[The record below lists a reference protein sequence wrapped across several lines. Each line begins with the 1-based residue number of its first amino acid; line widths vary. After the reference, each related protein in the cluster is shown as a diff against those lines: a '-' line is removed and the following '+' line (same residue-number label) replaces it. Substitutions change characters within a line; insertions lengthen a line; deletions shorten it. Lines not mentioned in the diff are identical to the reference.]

1 MRKVELNVK
10 EQLKYKIIKDV
21 VDKGASKNLKK
32 RASVKLGCTTR
43 TINRLITVY
52 VMEGKQGFSH
62 KNKGRSPSVK
72 IDDELKRDIIDNYVL
87 NYSDCNVTH
96 YSELV
101 EEDYNVK
108 ISDETI
114 RLWLI
119 EENIISPKTHKVTKK
134 RIKKRLKEEL
144 KKTTSKSKGNE
155 IKLKLEE
162 LDKKDVHPRRERCK
176 YFGEMIQMDASELEW
191 INGAKWH
198 LHVAIDDAT
207 STVVGAYFDT
217 EETLNGYYHVF
228 AQILA
233 NIGVPAMFYTD
244 RRTVFEYV
252 SKRRAFDYEDTFT
265 QFAYACHKLGVEIK
279 TTSVSEAKG
288 RVERVNQ
295 TFQSRLPIELRRANV
310 TCIEEANEFLKGYLK
325 KFNDKFALQLN
336 ITKSVFEPQLDK
348 EKINQTLSVLTVRT
362 IDGGNS
368 IKFKNKYYM
377 PVNRNGGDVYLPEGS
392 KVVMVETFDNKLYIN
407 ALDYLYGAR
416 EIQKN
421 SSYSKE
427 FDSKEKAT
435 NTRNNGQ
442 SIPRNHPWK
451 SQDFLGFLA
460 KQKHRQETNQNLC

>member
-1 MRKVELNVK
+1 MRKVRLNMK
-10 EQLKYKIIKDV
+10 EELKYKVIKDL
-21 VDKGASKNLKK
+21 VDKGLGSNLKK
-32 RASVKLGCTTR
+32 RAAVKLGCTIR
-43 TINRLITVY
+43 TINRLINVY
-52 VMEGKQGFSH
+52 LMEGKAGFSH
-62 KNKGRSPSVK
+62 KNKGRSPTVK

-87 NYSDCNVTH
+87 NYYDANLTH

-108 ISDETI
+108 ISPETI

-119 EENIISPKTHKVTKK
+119 EENIISPKTHKITKK

-144 KKTTSKSKGNE
+144 KKASSKSKSNE

-162 LDKKDVHPRRERCK
+162 LDRKDVHPRRERCK

-191 INGAKWH
+191 INGIKWH

-233 NIGVPAMFYTD
+233 NYGVPAMFYTD
-244 RRTVFEYV
+244 RRTVFEYI
-252 SKRRAFDYEDTFT
+252 SKRRLFDYDDTFT
-265 QFAYACHKLGVEIK
+265 QFSYACHKLGVEIK

-295 TFQSRLPIELRRANV
+295 TLQSRLPVELRRANV
-310 TCIEEANEFLKGYLK
+310 TCIEEANQFLKGYLK
-325 KFNDKFALQLN
+325 KFNDKFSLQLN
-336 ITKSVFEPQLDK
+336 ITKTVFEPPLEK

-392 KVVMVETFDNKLYIN
+392 KIVMVETFDDKLYIN

-421 SSYSKE
+421 LLHSKE
-427 FDSKEKAT
+427 FDSKEEVK

-442 SIPRNHPWK
+442 TIPRTHPWK

-460 KQKHRQETNQNLC
+460 KQKHRQEFNQNLC

>member
-1 MRKVELNVK
+1 MRKVSLNMK
-10 EQLKYKIIKDV
+10 EELKYKVIKDL
-21 VDKGASKNLKK
+21 VDKGPSGNKK
-32 RASVKLGCTTR
+32 RAATKLNCTIR

-52 VMEGKQGFSH
+52 MMEGKQGFSH

-72 IDDELKRDIIDNYVL
+72 IDEEIKRDIIDNYLL
-87 NYSDCNVTH
+87 NYSDCNLTH
-96 YSELV
+96 YSEIV
-101 EEDYNVK
+101 KEDYDIK
-108 ISDETI
+108 ISAETL

-119 EENIISPKTHKVTKK
+119 EENIISNKTHRITKK

-144 KKTTSKSKGNE
+144 KKASSKSKSNE

-162 LDKKDVHPRRERCK
+162 LDKKDVHPRRERSK
-176 YFGEMIQMDASELEW
+176 YFGEMIQMDASEYEW
-191 INGAKWH
+191 IKGTKWH

-207 STVVGAYFDT
+207 STVVGAYFDV

-233 NIGVPAMFYTD
+233 NYGVPAMFYTD

-265 QFAYACHKLGVEIK
+265 QFSYACRKLGVEIK

-295 TFQSRLPIELRRANV
+295 TLQSRLPIELRRANV
-310 TCIEEANEFLKGYLK
+310 TCIEEANQFLKGYLN
-325 KFNDKFALQLN
+325 KFNDKFSLQLN
-336 ITKSVFEPQLDK
+336 ITKSVFEPQLDID
-348 EKINQTLSVLTVRT
+348 KINQTLSVLTVRT

-368 IKFKNKYYM
+368 IKFRNKYYM
-377 PVNRNGGDVYLPEGS
+377 PINRNGGDVYLPEGS
-392 KVVMVETFDNKLYIN
+392 KIVMVETFDGKLYIN

-416 EIQKN
+416 EIKKN
-421 SSYSKE
+421 LSYSKE
-427 FDSKEKAT
+427 FDSKEEVK

-442 SIPRNHPWK
+442 TIPRNHPWK

-460 KQKHRQETNQNLC
+460 KQKHRQESNQNLC

>member
-1 MRKVELNVK
+1 MRKVELNMK
-10 EQLKYKIIKDV
+10 EELKYKTIKDL
-21 VDKGASKNLKK
+21 VDKGVTTSSKK
-32 RASVKLGCTTR
+32 RASVKLGCTIR

-62 KNKGRSPSVK
+62 SSKGKAPPTK

-87 NYSDCNVTH
+87 NYYDANLTH
-96 YSELV
+96 YSEII
-101 EEDYNVK
+101 EEDYNTK
-108 ISDETI
+108 ISAETI

-119 EENIISPKTHKVTKK
+119 EENIISPKTHKITKK

-144 KKTTSKSKGNE
+144 KKVASKSKSNE

-162 LDKKDVHPRRERCK
+162 LDRKDVHPRRERCK

-191 INGAKWH
+191 IKGVTWH

-217 EETLNGYYHVF
+217 EETLNGYYHIF
-228 AQILA
+228 AQILT
-233 NIGVPAMFYTD
+233 NYGVPAMFYTD

-252 SKRRAFDYEDTFT
+252 SKRRLFDYDDTFT
-265 QFAYACHKLGVEIK
+265 QFSYACHKLGTQIK

-295 TFQSRLPIELRRANV
+295 TLQSRLPVELRRANV
-310 TCIEEANEFLKGYLK
+310 TCIEEANEFLKRYLK
-325 KFNDKFALQLN
+325 KFNDKFSLQLN
-336 ITKSVFEPQLDK
+336 ITKSVFEPPLDK
-348 EKINQTLSVLTVRT
+348 ETINQTLSVLTVRT

-368 IKFKNKYYM
+368 IKFKNKYYI
-377 PVNRNGGDVYLPEGS
+377 PVNRNGGDVYLQEGS
-392 KVVMVETFDNKLYIN
+392 KIVVVETFDNKLYIN

-416 EIQKN
+416 QIQKN
-421 SSYSKE
+421 STYSKE
-427 FDSKEKAT
+427 FDSPKDN
-435 NTRNNGQ
+435 NTRRNGL

-451 SQDFLGFLA
+451 SQDFLNYLA
-460 KQKHRQETNQNLC
+460 KQKHRPEYNQKLC

>member
-1 MRKVELNVK
+1 MRKVELNMK
-10 EQLKYKIIKDV
+10 EELKYKVIKDL
-21 VDKGASKNLKK
+21 VDKGPDGNKK
-32 RASVKLGCTTR
+32 RAAVKLGCTIR

-62 KNKGRSPSVK
+62 KNKGKAPPTR
-72 IDDELKRDIIDNYVL
+72 IDDVLKRDIIDNYIL
-87 NYSDCNVTH
+87 NYSDCNLTH

-119 EENIISPKTHKVTKK
+119 EENIISPKTHKITKK
-134 RIKKRLKEEL
+134 RIKKRLKQEL
-144 KKTTSKSKGNE
+144 KKSTSKSESNE

-162 LDKKDVHPRRERCK
+162 LDRKDVHPRRERCK
-176 YFGEMIQMDASELEW
+176 YFGEMIQMDASEFEW
-191 INGAKWH
+191 INGVTWH

-207 STVVGAYFDT
+207 STVVGAYFDLQ
-217 EETLNGYYHVF
+217 ETLNGYYHVF
-228 AQILA
+228 AQILSKY
-233 NIGVPAMFYTD
+233 GVPAMFYTD
-244 RRTVFEYV
+244 RRTVFEYI
-252 SKRRAFDYEDTFT
+252 SKRRLFDYDDTFT

-288 RVERVNQ
+288 RVERVNE
-295 TFQSRLPIELRRANV
+295 TLQSRLPIELRRANV
-310 TCIEEANEFLKGYLK
+310 TCIEEANRFLKRYLK
-325 KFNDKFALQLN
+325 KFNDKFSLQLN
-336 ITKSVFEPQLDK
+336 ITKTVFEPPLDK

-377 PVNRNGGDVYLPEGS
+377 PVNRNGGDVYLQEGS

-407 ALDYLYGAR
+407 ALDSLYGAR
-416 EIQKN
+416 EIKKN
-421 SSYSKE
+421 STYSKE
-427 FDSKEKAT
+427 FDSPKDN
-435 NTRNNGQ
+435 NTRRIGL

-451 SQDFLGFLA
+451 SQDFLGFLT
-460 KQKHRQETNQNLC
+460 KQKHRQESNQNLC

>member
-1 MRKVELNVK
+1 MRKVDLNMK
-10 EQLKYKIIKDV
+10 EELKYKTIKDL
-21 VDKGASKNLKK
+21 VDKGVTTSSKK
-32 RASVKLGCTTR
+32 RASVKLGCTIR

-62 KNKGRSPSVK
+62 SSKGKAPPTK

-87 NYSDCNVTH
+87 NYYDANLTH
-96 YSELV
+96 YSEII
-101 EEDYNVK
+101 EEDYNTK
-108 ISDETI
+108 ISAETI

-119 EENIISPKTHKVTKK
+119 EENIISPKTHKITKK

-144 KKTTSKSKGNE
+144 KKVASKSKSNE

-162 LDKKDVHPRRERCK
+162 LDRKDVHPRRERCK

-191 INGAKWH
+191 IKGVTWH

-217 EETLNGYYHVF
+217 EETLNGYYHIF
-228 AQILA
+228 AQILT
-233 NIGVPAMFYTD
+233 NYGVPAMFYTD

-252 SKRRAFDYEDTFT
+252 SKRRLFDYDDTFT
-265 QFAYACHKLGVEIK
+265 QFSYACHKLGTQIK

-295 TFQSRLPIELRRANV
+295 TLQSRLPVELRRANV
-310 TCIEEANEFLKGYLK
+310 TCIEEANEFLKRYLK
-325 KFNDKFALQLN
+325 KFNDKFSLQLN
-336 ITKSVFEPQLDK
+336 ITKSVFEPPLDK
-348 EKINQTLSVLTVRT
+348 ETINQTLSVLTVRT

-368 IKFKNKYYM
+368 IKFKNKYYI
-377 PVNRNGGDVYLPEGS
+377 PVNRNGGDVYLQEGS
-392 KVVMVETFDNKLYIN
+392 KIVVVETFDNKLYIN

-416 EIQKN
+416 QIQKN
-421 SSYSKE
+421 STYSKE
-427 FDSKEKAT
+427 FDSPKDN
-435 NTRNNGQ
+435 NTRRNGL

-451 SQDFLGFLA
+451 SQDFLNYLA
-460 KQKHRQETNQNLC
+460 KQKHRPEYNQKLC

>member
-1 MRKVELNVK
+1 MRKVELNMK
-10 EQLKYKIIKDV
+10 EELKYKVIKEL
-21 VDKGASKNLKK
+21 VDKGPSGNLKK
-32 RASVKLGCTTR
+32 RASIKLGCTIR

-62 KNKGRSPSVK
+62 KNKGKAPPTK

-87 NYSDCNVTH
+87 NYTDCNLTH
-96 YSELV
+96 YSEIV
-101 EEDYNVK
+101 EEDYGAK

-119 EENIISPKTHKVTKK
+119 EEKIISPKTHKITKK
-134 RIKKRLKEEL
+134 RIKKRLREEL
-144 KKTTSKSKGNE
+144 KKATSKSKSNE

-162 LDKKDVHPRRERCK
+162 LDRKDVHPRRERCK
-176 YFGEMIQMDASELEW
+176 YFGEMIQMDASEYHW
-191 INGAKWH
+191 INGVKWH

-207 STVVGAYFDT
+207 SRVVGAYFDT
-217 EETLNGYYHVF
+217 QETLNGYYHVF
-228 AQILA
+228 SQILT
-233 NIGVPAMFYTD
+233 NYGVPAMFYTD
-244 RRTVFEYV
+244 RRTVFEYI
-252 SKRRAFDYEDTFT
+252 SKKRAFDYDDTFT
-265 QFAYACHKLGVEIK
+265 QFSYACHKLGVEIK
-279 TTSVSEAKG
+279 TTSVSESKG
-288 RVERVNQ
+288 RVERVND
-295 TFQSRLPIELRRANV
+295 TFQSRLPVELRRANV
-310 TCIEEANEFLKGYLK
+310 TCIEEANEFLKRYLK
-325 KFNDKFALQLN
+325 KFNDKFSLQLN
-336 ITKSVFEPQLDK
+336 ITKTVFEPPLDE

-377 PVNRNGGDVYLPEGS
+377 PTNRNGGDVYLQEGS

-427 FDSKEKAT
+427 FDSLEENK

-442 SIPRNHPWK
+442 TIPKTHPWK

-460 KQKHRQETNQNLC
+460 KQKHRQESNQNLC